1 MAEDPGHKAML
12 YFLEVLMNSNGPLSI
27 SQMAGRFGSRTFS
40 PEMRTAAGGNEAGL
54 RKFLLKYPSLF
65 QVNGNL
71 ISLNDSGSAPA
82 PALSNSSSS
91 SSLNSNTPTT
101 PSRTVTDLSL
111 ETEAVLFFQN
121 RLAKKDEK
129 WCQIKSLAGHLSQA
143 PVEVRNIVGPQNE
156 FKKFLL
162 KHPHVFEVQGELV
175 GLRDSFSSASYNTNH
190 LRKSDSFSKPPVRP
204 KNLKF
209 AQRSHSN
216 PITPLPKTPNMTPLA
231 TPTTPSTN
239 KPGPITMTANE
250 YKAVMYIKSIIEKK
264 GKIKLHNLTG
274 HFSQAVESVRNTIG
288 WTKTELEE
296 FLMKNQNMFT
306 IDEEEYVGIKKTPKL
321 HVIITG
327 SRPQGQ
333 SAQTLTNRR
342 GKIFHVA
349 KLWGIIDLG
358 KHEHVFFDR
367 SIYTQQCEDL
377 QRDFQIGEMLNF
389 NAVLAPKDSRA
400 KWKATQIWRDG
411 EVHSDSD
418 RTVTF
423 GDSYS
428 SGPVSPSTSIE
439 EEISRLLPNDFDP
452 AEIMKQLKDD
462 PFNDATPS
470 GTGSVPVWNNRSNDH
485 SRIRSTSDLPEIS
498 PSISMVPENYFM
510 YASSMEDV
518 HKALPDYIQLPD
530 PSDVV
535 SPIKHKSFTNH
546 KDAAQNGETNEP
558 RCRDI
563 GCQTIST
570 GEVLATQL
578 YHEGFGKDKEKPD
591 KDAAN
596 SDGDSESQ

>member
-1 MAEDPGHKAML
+1 
-12 YFLEVLMNSNGPLSI
+12 
-27 SQMAGRFGSRTFS
+27 
-40 PEMRTAAGGNEAGL
+40 
-54 RKFLLKYPSLF
+54 
-65 QVNGNL
+65 
-71 ISLNDSGSAPA
+71 
-82 PALSNSSSS
+82 
-91 SSLNSNTPTT
+91 
-101 PSRTVTDLSL
+101 
-111 ETEAVLFFQN
+111 
-121 RLAKKDEK
+121 
-129 WCQIKSLAGHLSQA
+129 
-143 PVEVRNIVGPQNE
+143 
-156 FKKFLL
+156 
-162 KHPHVFEVQGELV
+162 
-175 GLRDSFSSASYNTNH
+175 
-190 LRKSDSFSKPPVRP
+190 
-204 KNLKF
+204 
-209 AQRSHSN
+209 
-216 PITPLPKTPNMTPLA
+216 
-231 TPTTPSTN
+231 
-239 KPGPITMTANE
+239 MTANE

-288 WTKTELEE
+288 WTKMELEE
-296 FLMKNQNMFT
+296 FLLKNQNMFT

-333 SAQTLTNRR
+333 SVQTLTSRK

-367 SIYTQQCEDL
+367 SIYSKDCEDL
-377 QRDFQIGEMLNF
+377 QHDFQVGEILNF
-389 NAVLAPKDSRA
+389 NAILAPKDSRA

-411 EVHSDSD
+411 EVHADTGRS
-418 RTVTF
+418 VTF
-423 GDSYS
+423 SD

-462 PFNDATPS
+462 PFSDATPS
-470 GTGSVPVWNNRSNDH
+470 GTGSVPVWNTRPKDR

-498 PSISMVPENYFM
+498 PSISMVPESYFM

-518 HKALPDYIQLPD
+518 QSALPDYIQLPD

-535 SPIKHKSFTNH
+535 SPMKSKSFLNH
-546 KDAAQNGETNEP
+546 KDVTQNGDDGMP
-558 RCRDI
+558 SFRDI

-578 YHEGFGKDKEKPD
+578 YHEGFGKDKEKAD
-591 KDAAN
+591 KGD
-596 SDGDSESQ
+596 SDGDSQCSYS